1 MDNQLVLGVVLIVV
15 GIALALL
22 AYAFIL
28 NRREQDKGPGGAT
41 PEPSEAP
48 VAAEVAS
55 PSAPRLPPAPAVE
68 PPATPAPIA
77 VPSIPLHQAAA
88 TPPPPAPTPTA
99 APPSPASAPVPSRR
113 TLAVATLLRDE
124 VTGKLSVLVGGRE
137 YANAEDLRASRDYA
151 RVEYATADLVQ
162 WLGATAVR
170 ERTAERVKEEAK
182 KPLSMIEQ
190 IDEILQRKMT
200 ELAGAPRGVRLVEG
214 AGGSLRVFIGV
225 QSYAFEDVPD
235 AEVKSIIR
243 EAVAEWESKK

>member
-1 MDNQLVLGVVLIVV
+1 MDNQLVLGVILIVV

-28 NRREQDKGPGGAT
+28 NRREQEKGPGGAT
-41 PEPSEAP
+41 PEPSEALA
-48 VAAEVAS
+48 AAEVES
-55 PSAPRLPPAPAVE
+55 TPAPRLPPAPAVE
-68 PPATPAPIA
+68 PPAAPAPIA
-77 VPSIPLHQAAA
+77 IPAAPPKQAAA
-88 TPPPPAPTPTA
+88 TAV
-99 APPSPASAPVPSRR
+99 PPSPASAPVPSRR

-170 ERTAERVKEEAK
+170 ERTAERVKEETK